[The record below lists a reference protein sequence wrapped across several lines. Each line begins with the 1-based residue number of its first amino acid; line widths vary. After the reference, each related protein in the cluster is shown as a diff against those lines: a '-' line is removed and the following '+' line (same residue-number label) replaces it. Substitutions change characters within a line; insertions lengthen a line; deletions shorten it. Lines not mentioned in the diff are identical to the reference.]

1 MTSQISI
8 EEKSFYSEGETIA
21 SKIYLPQDFNSE
33 KEYTAILL
41 CHGFAGVQ
49 DFLLPTYAENF
60 AENGFIA
67 ITFDYR
73 GFGESGG
80 RNGFLSKKNQIE
92 DIRNAL
98 VFTESLKYVNAIV
111 LWGTSYGGANVIETA
126 SIEQHKLKGVIAQ
139 IAFGDGSRV
148 IFGDKTE
155 AESEK
160 LVKSIDKILAKQV
173 LNNRTLSLPIK
184 KFMND
189 EQSQKFLNEHTHPS
203 MDQSLSFSTMRETI
217 EHRPEN
223 LISEIKIP
231 ILLIGAEKDTVNPV
245 EETKSLYEK
254 ANVPKELF
262 IVDNAGHFDLY
273 FGEHFKVNFEK
284 QLAWLS
290 SLN

>member
-8 EEKSFYSEGETIA
+8 EEKRFYSEGEAIA
-21 SKIYLPQDFNSE
+21 SKIYLPEDFNSE

-60 AENGFIA
+60 AGNGFIA

-73 GFGESGG
+73 GFGESSG

-98 VFTESLKYVNAIV
+98 VFTESIKYVNAIV

-139 IAFGDGSRV
+139 IAFGNGSRV

-160 LVKSIDKILAKQV
+160 LMRSIDKILSKQV

-189 EQSQKFLNEHTHPS
+189 EQSQKFLNENHHPS
-203 MDQSLSFSTMRETI
+203 MDQTLSFSTMRETI
-217 EHRPEN
+217 EHKPEN
-223 LISEIKIP
+223 LIAKVNIP
-231 ILLIGAEKDTVNPV
+231 ILLVGAEKDSVNPV
-245 EETKSLYEK
+245 QETKSLYEK
-254 ANVPKELF
+254 ANDPKKLF

-273 FGEHFKVNFEK
+273 FGEYFKVNFEK
-284 QLAWLS
+284 QLAWLL

>member
-1 MTSQISI
+1 MSSQISI
-8 EEKSFYSEGETIA
+8 EERSFYSEGETIS
-21 SKIYLPQDFNSE
+21 SKIYLPKDFNSE
-33 KEYTAILL
+33 KKYTAILL

-60 AENGFIA
+60 ANNSFIA

-73 GFGESGG
+73 GFGESSG
-80 RNGFLSKKNQIE
+80 RSGFLSKKNQIE

-98 VFTESLKYVNAIV
+98 VFAESLKYINDII
-111 LWGTSYGGANVIETA
+111 LWGTSYGGANVIEAA

-139 IAFGDGSRV
+139 IAFGNGARV

-173 LNNRTLSLPIK
+173 LNNKTLSLPIK

-189 EQSQKFLNEHTHPS
+189 EQSQKFLNEHHHPS

-223 LISEIKIP
+223 LISEVKIP
-231 ILLIGAEKDTVNPV
+231 ILLIGAEKDSVNPV

-254 ANVPKELF
+254 ANDPKELF
-262 IVDNAGHFDLY
+262 IVDDAGHFDLY

-284 QLAWLS
+284 QLTWLS